1 MKLVY
6 LLTIKSNESNTW
18 NGEIHRQM
26 SHDLGFTVTP
36 PPPKVKKKIAM
47 CVLLYIPVYTI
58 STYETPYREE
68 MEK

>member
-1 MKLVY
+1 
-6 LLTIKSNESNTW
+6 
-18 NGEIHRQM
+18 M
-26 SHDLGFTVTP
+26 SHELGFTVNP
-36 PPPKVKKKIAM
+36 PPPQVKKNIAM